1 MPTLTPGDGQ
11 DLLAA
16 YKRAWERRDP
26 EAPLALCTPTD
37 AEHRANP
44 FDDAVVGANAIRQ
57 MWNDVAAEPG
67 ERGVRCRACLGRR
80 SRPCWPASTARTRIA
95 RPPERVR
102 IRGFMTIE
110 VNDDGLIQR
119 LRQWPVS
126 SVVGTDSTFKV
137 DRRPEGGLQWPVT

>member
-1 MPTLTPGDGQ
+1 MSTLTPGDGQ

-16 YKRAWERRDP
+16 YKRACERRDP
-26 EAPLALCTPTD
+26 EASLVLYATD

-57 MWNDVAAEPG
+57 MWNDVAAGQANVEFDAEHLWVVG
-67 ERGVRCRACLGRR
+67 
-80 SRPCWPASTARTRIA
+80 STVLTSFHGAYTDRETT
-95 RPPERVR
+95 ERVR

-119 LRQWPVS
+119 LRQWPAS
-126 SVVGTDSTFKV
+126 RVVGVDSTFKV
-137 DRRPEGGLQWPVT
+137 DAGRREGSSGR

>member
-1 MPTLTPGDGQ
+1 MSTLTPGDGQ

-26 EAPLALCTPTD
+26 EAALVLYAKD
-37 AEHRANP
+37 AEHRDNP
-44 FDDAVVGANAIRQ
+44 FRDPVVGANAIRQ
-57 MWNDVAAEPG
+57 MWNDIAASEANVEFDAEHVWVVG
-67 ERGVRCRACLGRR
+67 ATALANFHAAYTDR
-80 SRPCWPASTARTRIA
+80 STA
-95 RPPERVR
+95 ERVR

-119 LRQWPVS
+119 LRSWPVS

-137 DRRPEGGLQWPVT
+137 DATRREGTGGR